1 MENSSF
7 IGVIT
12 NALRYRP
19 FKQASCPVVIQVMNT
34 SYVYQSKNEIVTETF
49 LFCSIEGFRFPGFMK
64 HNKLKF
70 SSGLEFFRCF
80 ASAWL
85 LKEI

>member
-1 MENSSF
+1 MF
-7 IGVIT
+7 I
-12 NALRYRP
+12 
-19 FKQASCPVVIQVMNT
+19 
-34 SYVYQSKNEIVTETF
+34 QSKNEIVKETF

-80 ASAWL
+80 AKCLAVERDLMQINCLDSGPLFL
-85 LKEI
+85 LFRVI